1 MWAHDPGP
9 DHPESPARARAIMD
23 ALGHP
28 SSAASIEEAD
38 FVTLRRVHT
47 QAHIE
52 YVLSAR
58 GTHKALDPDT
68 IASPGSVHAALLA
81 AKAGCVAVDMVM
93 GAQAKAAW
101 SLGRPPGHH
110 AEADQVMGYCV
121 FNNIAIA
128 AAYALEAYPE
138 LERVLIVDWDVH
150 HGNGTQHIFDGDGRV
165 LFFDLHQDD
174 HYPEMGDIDE
184 RGLGDALGTTWN
196 VPFKAGATG
205 ADYLVVLDR
214 LLPQLFE
221 RHKPGLLL
229 VSTGFDPHINDPLGD
244 MKLGSEDFAQMALRL
259 QRLADEH
266 TGGKMVMLLEGGYD
280 LDGLST
286 SVAACVSA
294 LRSPS
299 PPQPHPL
306 KPHAST
312 IAIIEEHERWLAASG

>member
-1 MWAHDPGP
+1 M
-9 DHPESPARARAIMD
+9 E

-28 SSAASIEEAD
+28 SSDARVEEAD
-38 FVTLRRVHT
+38 FITLRRVHT

-58 GTHKALDPDT
+58 GKHKALDPDT
-68 IASPGSVHAALLA
+68 IASPGSVRAALLA
-81 AKAGCVAVDMVM
+81 ANAGCQAVDLVM
-93 GAQAKAAW
+93 RAQAKAAW

-128 AAYALEAYPE
+128 AAYALEAYSE

-150 HGNGTQHIFDGDGRV
+150 HGNGTQHIFERDGRV

-174 HYPEMGDIDE
+174 HYPEMGDINE
-184 RGLGDALGTTWN
+184 RGEGDAVGSTWN
-196 VPFKAGATG
+196 MPLKAGATG
-205 ADYLVVLDR
+205 ADYFEILDK

-229 VSTGFDPHINDPLGD
+229 VSTGFDPHLNDPLGE
-244 MKLGSEDFAQMALRL
+244 MKLGGEDFAQMALRL
-259 QRLADEH
+259 QRLADQY

-280 LDGLST
+280 LSGLSQG
-286 SVAACVSA
+286 VAACVSA
-294 LRSPS
+294 LRSHAPI
-299 PPQPHPL
+299 QAHTL
-306 KPHAST
+306 KPNPST
-312 IAIIEEHERWLAASG
+312 LAIIDEHERWLQAHG